1 MFDTSN
7 DKGKMLAKCGLAV
20 LCLLMTCDA
29 MATKSAGAVA
39 SEIVDSFGSLAK
51 LITAGAYLGGLAF
64 SVGAILKFK
73 QHKDN
78 PTQVPIGTPISLVFI
93 AAALLF
99 LPSILGV
106 AGQTIFGADAK
117 TAGASGQSWSSGSIS
132 S

>member
-1 MFDTSN
+1 MNKINLVKVVKVILT
-7 DKGKMLAKCGLAV
+7 LGLVSLGTAV
-20 LCLLMTCDA
+20 LA
-29 MATKSAGAVA
+29 AKSAGQVA
-39 SEIVDSFGSLAK
+39 SEVVSSFGSLAK
-51 LITAGAYLGGLAF
+51 LVTAGAYLGGLGF

-117 TAGASGQSWSSGSIS
+117 TAGASGQSWTSGSIQ
-132 S
+132 